1 MNSLILQTIVDD
13 IAFDSLPISWQ
24 DHDFSAFSR
33 SKTLYDFQ
41 QTALQ
46 NTVKAMWEYY
56 GHPEDFASVPED
68 KKELKRKDR
77 FFRRYQN
84 NGFSHELDFD
94 LKKKEGKQSANFLL
108 EYDKDYPAVN
118 DKIDFKYFINR
129 MSFWMATGSGKTLI
143 IVKLLEILH
152 KAILNKEIPL
162 NDILFLAHRD
172 DLLEQFKRHVDEFN
186 QFRSGVRINLYS
198 LREYENIKRANLFS
212 FGNNE
217 INVFYYRSDL
227 LSDEHKEKLVNFRN
241 YDNNGKWY
249 ILLDEAHKGDKED
262 SKRQIIYSILSRNG
276 FLFNFS
282 ATFTDPR
289 DFATCVFNFNLAKF
303 IEEGYGKHIFLSE
316 QDVSAFRNEQDFS
329 PIEKQKIVLKTL
341 ILFAYINKYVEKIKK
356 IDKKLYHRPLLL
368 TLVNSV
374 NTEDADLLLFFQEIE
389 KIGKGKVSQKLF
401 KDALKDI
408 AQSFDT
414 HSKYL
419 FELGDFS
426 FDEKLLTGL
435 TFDDVLRHVFNS
447 KSAGKVEALKIPSNK
462 KELIFKLQ
470 TADRPFASIK
480 IGDISGWL
488 KDKLSGY
495 EINESYD
502 NESVFDKLNHD
513 DSDIN
518 ILMGSRSFYEGWYS
532 NRPNLLLFI
541 NIGIGTDAKKFVLQS
556 VGRGVRI
563 EPVRHKRKRI
573 QKLYNAGEIA
583 ENIFNSVIKYVPA
596 PETLFIF
603 GTNAANL
610 KEVIASL
617 KAEQTDQLIGSEFIL
632 NTEVK
637 DRLLLIPVYKDS
649 SNIFAD
655 EKTIQKFSVTR
666 EDFDLSKR
674 YFGYLGDRVALVKH
688 ECEPRILEKI
698 QGSFE
703 KEDSY
708 YNFDYEQSFFR
719 PDLVFD
725 RILNHYSLRQKDFDR
740 FKALQEEIVHFKRI
754 KYTGDDQLAE
764 FLEKIRQVKRYG
776 EKADKERQLELQFDK
791 YGDKNKYKKGIQRLE
806 RDYKPETDFRDLR
819 IKYIQNHYYIPLIL
833 SEEEKIDYIS
843 HVITVPS
850 EVKFVKD
857 LEQYISQPDNFF
869 AGFDWW
875 LFSKLDENLDEI
887 YIPYYNPKENRISKF
902 KPDFIFWMKKGHDYK
917 VVFIDPKGTEHVD
930 AYRKIEGFSRLFEE
944 AGADKPFKYNGY
956 TVCVSLFLRPKDI
969 ASTLS
974 KYKKYWF
981 DNFKALQLG
990 LIR

>member
-1 MNSLILQTIVDD
+1 MNNLILQSIVDD

-33 SKTLYDFQ
+33 SKALYDFQ
-41 QTALQ
+41 QKALQ
-46 NTVKAMWEYY
+46 NTVKALWEYY
-56 GHPEDFASVPED
+56 GHPEDFASIPED

-152 KAILNKEIPL
+152 KAILNKEIPT

-186 QFRSGVRINLYS
+186 QFRSGVRINLHS
-198 LREYENIKRANLFS
+198 LREYESIKRASLLP

-282 ATFTDPR
+282 ATFTDLR

-316 QDVSAFRNEQDFS
+316 EDVSAFRNEQDFS

-341 ILFAYINKYVEKIKK
+341 ILFAYINKYAEKIKK
-356 IDKKLYHRPLLL
+356 IDKTLYHRPLLL

-374 NTEDADLLLFFQEIE
+374 NTEDADLLLFFQELE
-389 KIGKGKVSQKLF
+389 RIGKGEVSQKLF
-401 KDALKDI
+401 RDALKDI
-408 AQSFDT
+408 VQSFSG

-419 FELGDFS
+419 FEPGDFP
-426 FDEKLLTGL
+426 FDEKILMGL
-435 TFDDVLRHVFNS
+435 TFDDVLKQVFNS
-447 KSAGKVEALKIPSNK
+447 KSSGEIEALTIPSNK

-470 TADRPFASIK
+470 TADKPFASIK

-495 EINESYD
+495 EINESYE
-502 NESVFDKLNHD
+502 NESVFDKINHD

-518 ILMGSRSFYEGWYS
+518 ILMGSRSFYEGWDS
-532 NRPNLLLFI
+532 NRPNLLLFV
-541 NIGIGTDAKKFVLQS
+541 NIGIGTEAKKFVLQS

-563 EPVRHKRKRI
+563 EPIQHKRKRI
-573 QKLYNAGEIA
+573 QKLYNAGEIT
-583 ENIFNSVIKYVPA
+583 EDIFNSVIKYA
-596 PETLFIF
+596 PSLETLFIF
-603 GTNAANL
+603 GTNAVNL

-617 KAEQTDQLIGSEFIL
+617 KAEQTDQPIGTEFML
-632 NTEVK
+632 SADVK
-637 DRLLLIPVYKDS
+637 DKLLLIPIYKDS
-649 SNIFAD
+649 LNIFAD
-655 EKTIQKFSVTR
+655 DKTIQKFSVTR
-666 EDFDLSKR
+666 DDFSLSKQ
-674 YFGYLGDRVALVKH
+674 YFNYLGDRVALVKH

-698 QGSFE
+698 QSSFE
-703 KEDSY
+703 KEDIY
-708 YNFDYEQSFFR
+708 YNFDYDQPFLR

-725 RILNHYSLRQKDFDR
+725 RILRHYSLRQKDFDR
-740 FKALQEEIVHFKRI
+740 FKELKEEIVHFKRI

-764 FLEKIRQVKRYG
+764 FLEKIRQVRRFG
-776 EKADKERQLELQFDK
+776 EKADKEKQLEFQFDK
-791 YGDKNKYKKGIQRLE
+791 DGDKSKYKKGIQQLE
-806 RDYKPETDFRDLR
+806 RDYKAEADFKDLR

-833 SEEEKIDYIS
+833 SDEEKIDYIS

-850 EVKFVKD
+850 EVKFIKE
-857 LEQYISQPDNFF
+857 LEQYIIQPDSFF

-887 YIPYYNPKENRISKF
+887 YIPYYNPKENRISRF
-902 KPDFIFWMKKGHDYK
+902 KPDFIFWMKKGNDYT
-917 VVFIDPKGTEHVD
+917 VLFVDPKGTEHSD
-930 AYRKIEGFSRLFEE
+930 AYRKVDGFSRLFED
-944 AGADKPFKYNGY
+944 ADKQRLFKYNGF
-956 TVCVSLFLRPKDI
+956 TVRVKLLLKPKDS
-969 ASTLS
+969 ANALT
-974 KYKKYWF
+974 KYKKYWV
-981 DNFKALQLG
+981 DNLKALENKTKE
-990 LIR
+990 